1 LEFAIQFSCHLVIF
15 VCVACILDS
24 PRVPSGILEAGKI
37 APQAN
42 PVNSG
47 VHTGGKNAD
56 QFASAVT
63 NRERPCMATN
73 QLEQSIFLFFLGHA
87 RFLFLVKKIFSRG
100 QKIKFIFFLSILK
113 RVSSLKP
120 AGEDGNKAHVN
131 KL

>member
-1 LEFAIQFSCHLVIF
+1 LEFAIQFACRLVIF

-63 NRERPCMATN
+63 NRERPGMAQISWSN
-73 QLEQSIFLFFLGHA
+73 Q
-87 RFLFLVKKIFSRG
+87 FSC
-100 QKIKFIFFLSILK
+100 SSSNT
-113 RVSSLKP
+113 RVSFF
-120 AGEDGNKAHVN
+120 
-131 KL
+131 